1 MVGADASD
9 GLGATVIHGTNAWE
23 RVDLRS
29 VDPMGGHLWWVFG
42 PGKESVWA
50 VGEMG
55 RAFRYD
61 RAKDL
66 WTKVETG
73 TDATLYG
80 VWGGSED
87 ELWAVGGYVFPR
99 TGRPVIVR
107 LTPEGGSVVSE
118 LPEGVIESGTF
129 FKVWGSA
136 KDDVWVVGERGML
149 LHWDGVK
156 WSRVD
161 LGGMPRLVTIH
172 GQGRGDVVIVGG
184 TNQAI
189 IYEGK
194 DGVFTDR
201 SPGPYPL
208 LSGVNVGED
217 GDAVAVGMLGQ
228 VMARSGRDGEWKAV
242 TGVPVMK
249 DWHAV
254 WRDPRGDLWVVGG
267 NLLSAARFDEGT
279 ALRFG
284 PPRSDGPQGTLE
296 GERGEPVA
304 EGDVGD
310 ETSDAT
316 DVDDVNMSDASDT
329 EGPSDMVED
338 SEDSGVLQ
346 DSQRLEDIE
355 TADSI
360 GVEDGEDGDVGPTD
374 GEVLED
380 VSSDTGIDA
389 TTDTGPE
396 PDVSMP
402 VDFEIGR
409 IDGGTGLFEPIED
422 GSVVDLVHGPQGGFH
437 VEVFVRFDFESNA
450 DPLST
455 VVNYSVWVD
464 GVVRGAFRSIA
475 YPMARIGDRRYQSY
489 LMTAI
494 FCEDP
499 PPGNCYVPSFDSSV
513 YDGAAAELTIVLEP
527 PGKRWE
533 RTLRVTL
540 RDSF

>member
-1 MVGADASD
+1 
-9 GLGATVIHGTNAWE
+9 VIHGTNAWE
-23 RVDLRS
+23 RVDLRA
-29 VDPMGGHLWWVFG
+29 VDPTGGHLWWVYG

-61 RAKDL
+61 RGKDR

-80 VWGGSED
+80 VWGASED

-99 TGRPVIVR
+99 TGKPVIVR
-107 LTPEGGSVVSE
+107 LTPEGGSVVGE

-149 LHWDGVK
+149 LHWDGSE

-208 LSGVNVGED
+208 LSGVHVGE
-217 GDAVAVGMLGQ
+217 GGEAVAVGMLGQ
-228 VMARSGRDGEWKAV
+228 VMARSGRDAEWKV
-242 TGVPVMK
+242 VSGVPVMK

-254 WRDPRGDLWVVGG
+254 WRDPRGDLWIVGG

-284 PPRSDGPQGTLE
+284 PPRSDGPQGTLGPE
-296 GERGEPVA
+296 GGEPDP
-304 EGDVGD
+304 EGDV
-310 ETSDAT
+310 
-316 DVDDVNMSDASDT
+316 
-329 EGPSDMVED
+329 
-338 SEDSGVLQ
+338 
-346 DSQRLEDIE
+346 
-355 TADSI
+355 
-360 GVEDGEDGDVGPTD
+360 
-374 GEVLED
+374 
-380 VSSDTGIDA
+380 
-389 TTDTGPE
+389 
-396 PDVSMP
+396 
-402 VDFEIGR
+402 
-409 IDGGTGLFEPIED
+409 
-422 GSVVDLVHGPQGGFH
+422 
-437 VEVFVRFDFESNA
+437 
-450 DPLST
+450 
-455 VVNYSVWVD
+455 
-464 GVVRGAFRSIA
+464 
-475 YPMARIGDRRYQSY
+475 
-489 LMTAI
+489 
-494 FCEDP
+494 
-499 PPGNCYVPSFDSSV
+499 
-513 YDGAAAELTIVLEP
+513 
-527 PGKRWE
+527 
-533 RTLRVTL
+533 
-540 RDSF
+540 